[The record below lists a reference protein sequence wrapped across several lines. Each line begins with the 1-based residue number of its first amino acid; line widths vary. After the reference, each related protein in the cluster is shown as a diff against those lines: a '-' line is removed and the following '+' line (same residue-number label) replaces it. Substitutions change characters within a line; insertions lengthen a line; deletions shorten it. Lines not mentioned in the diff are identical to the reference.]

1 MNKFRS
7 YLLQIAIALCV
18 VTATACTPTQ
28 THRGTGETIDDASIT
43 ARVKVALAN
52 AKGIN
57 AHAINVNTYRGE
69 VQLSGFLDQP
79 EQISRAVEIAR
90 GTPGVRGVT
99 NSLTP
104 APKR

>member
-1 MNKFRS
+1 MNAFRS
-7 YLLQIAIALCV
+7 YLLHFAIAACV
-18 VTATACTPTQ
+18 AMATACTPTS

-57 AHAINVNTYRGE
+57 ANVINVNTYRGE
-69 VQLSGFLDQP
+69 VQLSGFLDDP
-79 EQISRAVEIAR
+79 DQIPRAVEIAR
-90 GTPGVRGVT
+90 AVPGVRGVT

-104 APKR
+104 APRR